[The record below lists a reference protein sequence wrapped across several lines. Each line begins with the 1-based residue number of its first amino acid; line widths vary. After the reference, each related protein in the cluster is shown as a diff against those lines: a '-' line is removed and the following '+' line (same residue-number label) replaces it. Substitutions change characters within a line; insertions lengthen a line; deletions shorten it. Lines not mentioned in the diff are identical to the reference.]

1 MQKLLISTKFSLKSS
16 SDTPGGNLFHILFAK
31 FFKQIF
37 NYRVILHDPFFNS
50 KELLKPFCDEIIDDL
65 NLNYSDYN
73 RIVNPL
79 FYKGKAKDLSNNK
92 VYNFDTKNLNKN
104 FFIKKKNLQLISD
117 QRFVIDKNNSSII
130 SKTFDIPYIY
140 YIEWLARESFK
151 TIIDLKNKKS
161 IPIKKKQITISI
173 HYRNDDWRINKNI
186 LRGKEYDEY
195 IKTLILKI
203 KKKYINCNIIIYGFK
218 KEIGNINLLNFL

>member
-1 MQKLLISTKFSLKSS
+1 MQKLLISTKFSLK
-16 SDTPGGNLFHILFAK
+16 NRALIHLEVIYFIFYLLN

-104 FFIKKKNLQLISD
+104 FFIKKK
-117 QRFVIDKNNSSII
+117 
-130 SKTFDIPYIY
+130 IY
-140 YIEWLARESFK
+140 
-151 TIIDLKNKKS
+151 N
-161 IPIKKKQITISI
+161 
-173 HYRNDDWRINKNI
+173 
-186 LRGKEYDEY
+186 
-195 IKTLILKI
+195 
-203 KKKYINCNIIIYGFK
+203 
-218 KEIGNINLLNFL
+218 